1 MDVIISI
8 TYSKLNRTAV
18 LFPLDMLVATK
29 GITPPKALM
38 RPIGRAIVQ
47 HQMIQE
53 GDRVLLGLSGG
64 KDSLALLMVL
74 KHLQRH
80 APISF
85 ELAACTVDPEIPG
98 FDPSPLKAYLT
109 ELGVPYFYESQGIMA
124 QAESSMQG
132 DSFCS
137 FCSRM
142 KRGILYSRARAEG
155 YNVLA
160 LGQHLDDV
168 AESLLMSLM
177 YQGKLHTMKANYV
190 IDAGDLRVI
199 RPLIGVRERQTRA
212 FAEAANLPV
221 IADNC
226 PACYSKPQQRERIK
240 ALLADEEAHNKQLFA
255 NLLSAMAPLIA
266 DKGAISHDSA

>member
-1 MDVIISI
+1 MLVPF
-8 TYSKLNRTAV
+8 LQ
-18 LFPLDMLVATK
+18 DMLVATK
-29 GITPPKALM
+29 GIAPPKALM

-85 ELAACTVDPEIPG
+85 ELGACTVDPEIPG
-98 FDPSPLKAYLT
+98 FDPSPLKAYLA
-109 ELGVPYFYESQGIMA
+109 ELDVPYFYESQGIMA
-124 QAESSMQG
+124 QAEASMQG

-212 FAEAANLPV
+212 FAVAANLPV

-240 ALLADEEAHNKQLFA
+240 ALLADEESHNKQLFA
-255 NLLSAMAPLIA
+255 NLLSAMAPLIS
-266 DKGAISHDSA
+266 DKGGSG